1 MTKNITNEKIR
12 NNFIIATD
20 AIDVIP
26 MIDRV
31 GNIFIGLNKTRP
43 IEYIFETELRQVM
56 KDVASHITQLFLV
69 SLDGSI
75 VLPW

>member
-31 GNIFIGLNKTRP
+31 ENIFIGFNKTRP
-43 IEYIFETELRQVM
+43 IEYIFETELRKVM

-69 SLDGSI
+69 SPDGSI